1 MEDPGLTLPTAGD
14 TNASRPAPGLG
25 QSTFNTVLILAL
37 GCGLQTATAPTVTV
51 SCPARTAVAPD
62 CTLRWLVA
70 FDLLPVR
77 HVALA
82 ALQSIDEIEAL
93 GSSSKRPGGGI
104 LGPSFTF
111 YFRSAAGRTRAIPL
125 GDQTELREF
134 RDPIVRY
141 LRDVHAP
148 PLEVTMWP
156 STAPWRPFASVVIA
170 LGLLQGAMVATQL
183 VRRQR
188 R

>member
-1 MEDPGLTLPTAGD
+1 MTTRTDGD
-14 TNASRPAPGLG
+14 TNARRPELG
-25 QSTFNTVLILAL
+25 TGQMTFNTVLILVL

-77 HVALA
+77 QVALT
-82 ALQSIDEIEAL
+82 ALRSIDEIEAL
-93 GSSSKRPGGGI
+93 GSSSSRPRGQVI
-104 LGPSFTF
+104 GPSFTF
-111 YFRSAAGRTRAIPL
+111 YFRSANGHTRAIPL

-134 RDPIVRY
+134 RDPIVSY
-141 LRDVHAP
+141 LRDVNAP

-156 STAPWRPFASVVIA
+156 STAPWRPFASVIIG
-170 LGLLQGAMVATQL
+170 LGLLQAAMVATRL
-183 VRRQR
+183 VRGVRGSR
-188 R
+188 